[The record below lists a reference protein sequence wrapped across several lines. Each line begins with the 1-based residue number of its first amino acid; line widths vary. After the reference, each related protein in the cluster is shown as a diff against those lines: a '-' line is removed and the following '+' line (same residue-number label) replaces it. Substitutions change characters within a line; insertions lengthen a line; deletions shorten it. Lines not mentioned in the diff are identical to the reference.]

1 MPKVKV
7 MFQAMFRE
15 IVGNREIDQE
25 INNGCTL
32 GDLLDYLAKK
42 YGKDFNEITD
52 SSTGEISTEVWILV
66 NGKSMRKTN
75 IQLNDND
82 VVYIGVPLAGG

>member
-15 IVGNREIDQE
+15 IVGSREMDQE
-25 INNGCTL
+25 IKDGCTL
-32 GDLLDYLAKK
+32 EDLLNYLAKK
-42 YGKDFNEITD
+42 YGKDFNDIID
-52 SSTGEISTEVWILV
+52 PSTGEISTEVWILV
-66 NGKSMRKTN
+66 NGKSARKTN